1 MLGWIEFTS
10 RRRKSRRKNEYEGT
24 SRELLDIDIMD
35 MGMDMDIPTVTEV
48 SGSKGGY
55 ELVCIE
61 VFKPISGLKEMK

>member
-1 MLGWIEFTS
+1 MLGWIEFIS

-55 ELVCIE
+55 ELVGIE